1 MFPNNAKVI
10 KTAVRKRAFIKS
22 IHPHR
27 SRDRLA
33 EYLLLAYT
41 TRYGVVSSSCGHVTD
56 AGGHVWP

>member
-10 KTAVRKRAFIKS
+10 KAAVPKRAFIKS

-41 TRYGVVSSSCGHVTD
+41 TRYGVVYLSRRHVTVV
-56 AGGHVWP
+56 GGQVWP